1 MPYRKLCDTIF
12 TLYDILITRNRIIIF
27 RKSSSPLYRVRSV
40 RINSSMYQLLAWQH
54 DQTYERERKNLIEED
69 EEGAIREGETE
80 EADKDVEEVD
90 NEDDEGDN
98 EGICVVD
105 NIQDE

>member
-1 MPYRKLCDTIF
+1 M
-12 TLYDILITRNRIIIF
+12 
-27 RKSSSPLYRVRSV
+27 
-40 RINSSMYQLLAWQH
+40 QH

-69 EEGAIREGETE
+69 EEGTIREGDTAG
-80 EADKDVEEVD
+80 ADRDVEEVD

-105 NIQDE
+105 NIPDE

>member
-1 MPYRKLCDTIF
+1 M
-12 TLYDILITRNRIIIF
+12 
-27 RKSSSPLYRVRSV
+27 
-40 RINSSMYQLLAWQH
+40 QH

-69 EEGAIREGETE
+69 EEGTIREGDTKG
-80 EADKDVEEVD
+80 ADRDVEEVD

>member
-1 MPYRKLCDTIF
+1 ME
-12 TLYDILITRNRIIIF
+12 
-27 RKSSSPLYRVRSV
+27 
-40 RINSSMYQLLAWQH
+40 H

-69 EEGAIREGETE
+69 EEGTIREGETE

-90 NEDDEGDN
+90 NEDENEGDN